1 MLFGNA
7 MCICCR
13 SKSADIK
20 YRAAR
25 GVSNNGIGICE
36 KCFDRLQRTGPTM
49 SFEGQRYTDYV
60 ISPFYYTGV
69 LRDAVLAHK
78 FEGAYA
84 YANVFLELTEAAL
97 EGIKYVLG
105 EFDMLVPVP
114 LSKRRMN
121 ERGYN
126 QAELIAEP
134 LAEFIGMEYRADV
147 LQRNKNT
154 RHQAGLRNYE
164 RMTNVKGAF
173 SASDDAAGKSV
184 IIFDDIYTTGS
195 TIEECAKTL
204 KSAGAEKIIG
214 LTFSIT
220 RRNLITPEARLF

>member
-1 MLFGNA
+1 MLFSNA
-7 MCICCR
+7 MCVCCR

-20 YRAAR
+20 FRHKD
-25 GVSNNGIGICE
+25 IGICGR
-36 KCFDRLQRTGPTM
+36 CFDRLQRTGPTM
-49 SFEGQRYTDYV
+49 SFEGQKYTDYI
-60 ISPFYYTGV
+60 ISPFYYTNG
-69 LRDAVLAHK
+69 LRDAILAHK

-84 YANVFLELTEAAL
+84 YADVFLALTEDAL
-97 EGIKYVLG
+97 ESIKYMLG

-114 LSKRRMN
+114 LSRRRTN

-126 QAELIAEP
+126 QAELIAKP
-134 LAEFIGMEYRADV
+134 LAKFLGIEYCGDV
-147 LQRNKNT
+147 LKRDKNT

-173 SASDDAAGKSV
+173 SASDYASGKSV

-204 KSAGAEKIIG
+204 KSAGAKKIIG
-214 LTFSIT
+214 LKFSIT
-220 RRNLITPEARLF
+220 ERHLIRPEARLF

>member
-1 MLFGNA
+1 MLFSNA
-7 MCICCR
+7 MCVCCR

-20 YRAAR
+20 FRTAR
-25 GVSNNGIGICE
+25 GGFNSSIGICG

-49 SFEGQRYTDYV
+49 SFDGQRYADYI
-60 ISPFYYTGV
+60 ISPFYYTDG
-69 LRDAVLAHK
+69 LRDSILDHK
-78 FEGAYA
+78 FEGAHA
-84 YANVFLELTEAAL
+84 YADVFLAL
-97 EGIKYVLG
+97 MKDAVDGIKYVLG

-114 LSKRRMN
+114 LSKRRTN

-126 QAELIAEP
+126 QSELIAKP
-134 LAEFIGMEYRADV
+134 LSEFIGIEYRADI
-147 LQRNKNT
+147 LRRDKNT

-164 RMTNVKGAF
+164 RMTNVRGAF
-173 SASDDAAGKSV
+173 SASDSAAGKS
-184 IIFDDIYTTGS
+184 IIVFDDIYTTGS

-220 RRNLITPEARLF
+220 KRNLITPEARLF

>member
-1 MLFGNA
+1 MLFSNA
-7 MCICCR
+7 MCVCCR

-20 YRAAR
+20 FRYKD
-25 GVSNNGIGICE
+25 IGICGR
-36 KCFDRLQRTGPTM
+36 CFDRLQRTGPNM
-49 SFEGQRYTDYV
+49 SFDAERSADYI
-60 ISPFYYTGV
+60 ISPFYYTGG
-69 LRDAVLAHK
+69 LRDAILAHK

-84 YANVFLELTEAAL
+84 YADVFLALTEDAL
-97 EGIKYVLG
+97 EGIKYILAD
-105 EFDMLVPVP
+105 FDMLVPVP

-126 QAELIAEP
+126 QAELIAKP
-134 LAEFIGMEYRADV
+134 LAEFIGIEYRDDV
-147 LQRNKNT
+147 LRRDKNT

-173 SASDDAAGKSV
+173 SATDDADGKSV

-204 KSAGAEKIIG
+204 KSAGTEKIIG

-220 RRNLITPEARLF
+220 ERRLIRPEVRLF